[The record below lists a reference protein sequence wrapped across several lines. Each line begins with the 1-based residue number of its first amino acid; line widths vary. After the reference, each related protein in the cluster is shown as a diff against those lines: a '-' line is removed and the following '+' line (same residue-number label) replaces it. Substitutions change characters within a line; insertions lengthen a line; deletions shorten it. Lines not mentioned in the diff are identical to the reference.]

1 MIEQLPLLPSTW
13 AEWDWTKSNGES
25 TATQMEQ
32 GYNALLNQGLCS
44 SFSRFIW
51 NDLVDS
57 VVAVLDTAGLTWD
70 STYCGA
76 SDCKISAALG
86 SLTATMFNSVALNV
100 HRFGFIA
107 WKWAMAA
114 STKGYVGRD
123 AFHGYSTHKADADFL
138 YGWYIVEL
146 TTKLNRVIQVLKEEA
161 DLGELGS
168 IFKIEPIID
177 TDLFGAPAGILNYPG
192 IVKSYAPVP
201 LAKAGVIANIVQEY
215 GESHAHSFLRANDPE
230 LLTTTYR
237 SKSVLNVYAEGLRTG
252 AMNYDV
258 PIETISRTALTPLV
272 FVGYMR
278 YITQSRTE
286 IMATVDISNVRDIAG
301 TLVENSF
308 NFGKLSRALSFPI
321 IASGVGY
328 SRVDGKAVLIESLP
342 VMSTSH
348 SLSFQSASPIT
359 LLPSSMM
366 GRTNEYSVQY
376 STLHRIYPLYI
387 QRSVKAYSK
396 HLGKMNA
403 AETATSTYVG
413 KSLSDYV
420 GGLVVKS
427 VASMRRACS
436 SSTRDNTSVHRL
448 RPVYADSRVI
458 ANGYSTASLRDVP
471 GLRVIANPMSVSVSD
486 GIIQKGI
493 PILSESHSAIKSHEG
508 GHLCLPSV
516 SRMSRNQVA
525 SSHGLCEMTEKWAL
539 KFEKAETSQTL
550 SVGSLAVT
558 SGIIS
563 TISRMGSYGYAVL
576 ENYAEEEESW
586 YDPVQ
591 TGSNLYIRSVDSSYQ
606 DDEKAY
612 IDLSVFY
619 EPKQIDNNLYIRSI
633 ASVWTDG
640 NAANIDTAFFL
651 EPVQEDNNLY
661 IR

>member
-25 TATQMEQ
+25 TVTQMEQ

-57 VVAVLDTAGLTWD
+57 VMAVFDTAGLTWD

-86 SLTATMFNSVALNV
+86 SLTATMFNSVALNI

-123 AFHGYSTHKADADFL
+123 AFHGYSTHEADADFL

-161 DLGELGS
+161 DLGEFGS

-201 LAKAGVIANIVQEY
+201 LVKAGVIANIVQEY
-215 GESHAHSFLRANDPE
+215 GESYAHSFLRASDPG
-230 LLTTTYR
+230 LLVTTYR
-237 SKSVLNVYAEGLRTG
+237 SNSVLNVYAEGLRTG

-308 NFGKLSRALSFPI
+308 NFGKLSRALSFPV

-328 SRVDGKAVLIESLP
+328 SHADSKAVLIGSLP

-387 QRSVKAYSK
+387 QRNVKAHSK

-413 KSLSDYV
+413 KSFSDYV
-420 GGLVVKS
+420 GGLVVKG

-448 RPVYADSRVI
+448 HPVYAGSQVIDS
-458 ANGYSTASLRDVP
+458 AYSTASLRDVP
-471 GLRVIANPMSVSVSD
+471 GLRVVASPTSVSASD

-493 PILSESHSAIKSHEG
+493 PILSESNSTIASNED
-508 GHLCLPSV
+508 GHLYLPSV

-525 SSHGLCEMTEKWAL
+525 FSHDSCEMTEKWAL
-539 KFEKAETSQTL
+539 KFEKAENSQTL
-550 SVGSLAVT
+550 SFGSLAVT
-558 SGIIS
+558 SGSIS
-563 TISRMGSYGYAVL
+563 TTSRMGSYGYAVL
-576 ENYAEEEESW
+576 ENYAEEEIDW
-586 YDPVQ
+586 LDPIRTV
-591 TGSNLYIRSVDSSYQ
+591 NDLYIRQVYNTWRKN
-606 DDEKAY
+606 EVAY
-612 IDLSVFY
+612 LDAELWFPPIR
-619 EPKQIDNNLYIRSI
+619 IGDNLHIRSEG
-633 ASVWTDG
+633 SMEVT
-640 NAANIDTAFFL
+640 
-651 EPVQEDNNLY
+651 
-661 IR
+661 

>member
-86 SLTATMFNSVALNV
+86 SLTSTMFNSVALNV

-123 AFHGYSTHKADADFL
+123 AFYGYSTRKADADFL

-146 TTKLNRVIQVLKEEA
+146 TAKLNRVIQVLKEEA
-161 DLGELGS
+161 DLGEFGS

-215 GESHAHSFLRANDPE
+215 GESHAHSFLRANDPG

-258 PIETISRTALTPLV
+258 PIETISCTALTPLV

-278 YITQSRTE
+278 YIMQSRTE
-286 IMATVDISNVRDIAG
+286 IVATVDISNVRDIAG

-413 KSLSDYV
+413 KSFSDHV
-420 GGLVVKS
+420 GGLVVKG
-427 VASMRRACS
+427 VASMSRACS

-448 RPVYADSRVI
+448 RPVYADSQVI
-458 ANGYSTASLRDVP
+458 DNGYSTASLRDVP
-471 GLRVIANPMSVSVSD
+471 GLRVVANPTSVSASD

-493 PILSESHSAIKSHEG
+493 PILSESNSAIASHEN
-508 GHLCLPSV
+508 GHLYLPSV

-525 SSHGLCEMTEKWAL
+525 SSHDSCEMTEKWAL
-539 KFEKAETSQTL
+539 KFEKAENSQTL
-550 SVGSLAVT
+550 SFGSLAVT
-558 SGIIS
+558 SGSIS
-563 TISRMGSYGYAVL
+563 TTSRMGSYGYAVL
-576 ENYAEEEESW
+576 ENYAEEEIDW
-586 YDPVQ
+586 LDPIRTV
-591 TGSNLYIRSVDSSYQ
+591 NDLYIRQVYNPWRKN
-606 DDEKAY
+606 EVAY
-612 IDLSVFY
+612 LDAELWFPPIR
-619 EPKQIDNNLYIRSI
+619 IGDNLHIRSEG
-633 ASVWTDG
+633 SMEVT
-640 NAANIDTAFFL
+640 
-651 EPVQEDNNLY
+651 
-661 IR
+661 

>member
-1 MIEQLPLLPSTW
+1 MIEQLPLLPSSW

-25 TATQMEQ
+25 TAMQMEQ

-57 VVAVLDTAGLTWD
+57 VVAVLDTAGLAWD

-76 SDCKISAALG
+76 SDCKISTALG

-123 AFHGYSTHKADADFL
+123 AFYGYSTHKADADFL

-146 TTKLNRVIQVLKEEA
+146 TAKLNRVIQVLKEEA
-161 DLGELGS
+161 DLGEFGS
-168 IFKIEPIID
+168 IFQIEPIID

-215 GESHAHSFLRANDPE
+215 GESHAHSFLRANDPG

-258 PIETISRTALTPLV
+258 PIETISRTALTSLV

-278 YITQSRTE
+278 YIMQSRTE

-359 LLPSSMM
+359 LFPSSMM

-396 HLGKMNA
+396 HLGKMNT

-413 KSLSDYV
+413 KSFSDYV
-420 GGLVVKS
+420 GGI
-427 VASMRRACS
+427 VARGVAPMRRACTS
-436 SSTRDNTSVHRL
+436 ITRDNTSVHRL
-448 RPVYADSRVI
+448 RPVYAGSQVI
-458 ANGYSTASLRDVP
+458 TNGYNTVSLRDVP
-471 GLRVIANPMSVSVSD
+471 GLRVIANPMSVSASD

-493 PILSESHSAIKSHEG
+493 PILSESHSAIASHED
-508 GHLCLPSV
+508 GHLYLPSV

-525 SSHGLCEMTEKWAL
+525 SSHDSCEMTEKWAL
-539 KFEKAETSQTL
+539 KFEKAENSQTL
-550 SVGSLAVT
+550 SFGSLAVT
-558 SGIIS
+558 SGSIS
-563 TISRMGSYGYAVL
+563 TTSRMGSYGYAVL
-576 ENYAEEEESW
+576 ENYAEEEIDW
-586 YDPVQ
+586 LDPIRTV
-591 TGSNLYIRSVDSSYQ
+591 NDLYIRQVYNPWRKN
-606 DDEKAY
+606 EVAY
-612 IDLSVFY
+612 LDAELWFPPIR
-619 EPKQIDNNLYIRSI
+619 IGDNLHIRSEG
-633 ASVWTDG
+633 SMEVT
-640 NAANIDTAFFL
+640 
-651 EPVQEDNNLY
+651 
-661 IR
+661 

>member
-76 SDCKISAALG
+76 SDCKISATLG

-161 DLGELGS
+161 DLGEFGS

-177 TDLFGAPAGILNYPG
+177 TDLFGAPVGILNYPG

-201 LAKAGVIANIVQEY
+201 LVKAGVIANIVQEY
-215 GESHAHSFLRANDPE
+215 GESYAHSFLRASDPG
-230 LLTTTYR
+230 LLATTYR
-237 SKSVLNVYAEGLRTG
+237 SNSVLNVYAEGLRTG

-286 IMATVDISNVRDIAG
+286 IMATVDISNVRDIAR

-308 NFGKLSRALSFPI
+308 NFGKLSRALSFPV

-328 SRVDGKAVLIESLP
+328 SHADSKAVLIESLP

-348 SLSFQSASPIT
+348 SLSFQLASPIT
-359 LLPSSMM
+359 LLPSSMT

-387 QRSVKAYSK
+387 QRSVKTYSK

-413 KSLSDYV
+413 KSFSDPV
-420 GGLVVKS
+420 GGLIVKG
-427 VASMRRACS
+427 VAPMGKSCV

-448 RPVYADSRVI
+448 HPVYASSLVI
-458 ANGYSTASLRDVP
+458 TNGYDTASLRDVP
-471 GLRVIANPMSVSVSD
+471 GLRVIATPMSVSISD

-493 PILSESHSAIKSHEG
+493 PNLSESHITTTSHEN
-508 GHLCLPSV
+508 GHLYLPSV
-516 SRMSRNQVA
+516 SRLSKNQVA
-525 SSHGLCEMTEKWAL
+525 FSHGSCEMTEKWAL
-539 KFEKAETSQTL
+539 KFEKNENSQTL

-558 SGIIS
+558 SGSIS
-563 TISRMGSYGYAVL
+563 TTSRMGSYGYAVL
-576 ENYAEEEESW
+576 ENYAEEEIDW
-586 YDPVQ
+586 LDPIRTV
-591 TGSNLYIRSVDSSYQ
+591 NDLYIRQVYNPWRKSEV
-606 DDEKAY
+606 AY
-612 IDLSVFY
+612 LDAELWFPPIRTG
-619 EPKQIDNNLYIRSI
+619 DNLHIRSEG
-633 ASVWTDG
+633 SMEVT
-640 NAANIDTAFFL
+640 
-651 EPVQEDNNLY
+651 
-661 IR
+661 